1 MNLIFVTLGSIY
13 TNFSMVKINMSK
25 VSTDLNKAN
34 SNHHIKC
41 SNINAVLNVD
51 SATIF
56 NQHANKT
63 KIANS
68 FVDRFF
74 SCFCIVKNSEI
85 ITTDALGTDSI
96 EVIHGMR

>member
-1 MNLIFVTLGSIY
+1 MK
-13 TNFSMVKINMSK
+13 KINMGNI
-25 VSTDLNKAN
+25 STDLSKAN
-34 SNHHIKC
+34 SNQHIKC
-41 SNINAVLNVD
+41 SNINSVLNVD
-51 SATIF
+51 NVTIF
-56 NQHANKT
+56 NQQANKT